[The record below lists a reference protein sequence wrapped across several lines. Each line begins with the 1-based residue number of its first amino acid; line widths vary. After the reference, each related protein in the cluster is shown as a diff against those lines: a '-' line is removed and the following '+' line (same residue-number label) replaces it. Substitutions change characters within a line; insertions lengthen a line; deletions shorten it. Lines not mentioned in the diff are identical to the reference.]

1 MCQGQVCPFAAAVGR
16 LPGILPSEAKNRE
29 NILSQKERTAGGG
42 STAADTL
49 RTITGGRSPTEA
61 ASGVV
66 LRLCKGFASG
76 VACAK
81 PVRVLH
87 ALAGC
92 ETLCLTLCATRD
104 KGARK

>member
-29 NILSQKERTAGGG
+29 NILSQKERTAGGS

-76 VACAK
+76 IACAK

-87 ALAGC
+87 ALCGVRNSV
-92 ETLCLTLCATRD
+92 LNLVRNP
-104 KGARK
+104 R

>member
-1 MCQGQVCPFAAAVGR
+1 MA
-16 LPGILPSEAKNRE
+16 
-29 NILSQKERTAGGG
+29 
-42 STAADTL
+42 
-49 RTITGGRSPTEA
+49 ITGGRSPTEA

-66 LRLCKGFASG
+66 LRLCKGIASG

-104 KGARK
+104 KGAGK